1 MITAM
6 RKAEPLQLID
16 WLATS
21 LRWLF
26 LLGIILAYATAAPL
40 NPSLQ
45 LTLALAAA
53 WNVILT
59 ILASVS
65 RRLPAHP
72 YLSTIVDMLIAY
84 AIYFLA
90 GTVLGPVVWVGL
102 LPLVTASLYFKL
114 RGALVVLVIN
124 MLSQGLLAL
133 VDVPLLTALVSLA
146 ILIPI
151 YLAVALIFS
160 FIKQRMAGV
169 VETTVKLQIAEQRES
184 LRAENERHHA
194 IFNLISA
201 LSSSLNMQRVL
212 DTALDLSTSALLTL
226 KAPADQLFS
235 AILLFKVTESGQAEL
250 QVGSARR
257 LTPADQRVRLPGRS
271 GLIAKAIEDGEPRL
285 TKTLQKDPELTRYIA
300 LRVCKAA
307 YCIPLRSG
315 LDTYG
320 VLVYAHPELEFFTPE
335 YREILDIVGKQV
347 SIAIQNARLYQDL
360 EEEKER
366 MMEIQEEARK
376 KMARDLH
383 DGPTQSV
390 AAIAM
395 RVNFARRLMER
406 DAKAAA
412 EELFKIEDLAR
423 RTTKEIR
430 HMLFTLRPLVLE
442 SSGLI
447 SALESMA
454 EKMHETYGQNVVIQ
468 AEREVVTE
476 LEMNKQAVTFYIAEE
491 AVNNARKHAQAET
504 IWVRLRKVQDDLGLL
519 EIEDNGLGF
528 DLNSVDS
535 NYDNRG
541 SLGMINM
548 RERAELVNGIIQ
560 IDSAEDKGTRI
571 RVLIPFTEEAADKI
585 RRGM

>member
-6 RKAEPLQLID
+6 QKAEPLQLID
-16 WLATS
+16 WLASS

-26 LLGIILAYATAAPL
+26 LVGISLAIAAASPIAP
-40 NPSLQ
+40 NLQ
-45 LTLALAAA
+45 FMLAIAAA
-53 WNVILT
+53 WNVLLT
-59 ILASVS
+59 VLAAVN
-65 RRLPAHP
+65 RRLPGHP
-72 YLSTIVDMLIAY
+72 FSSVVADMLIAY
-84 AIYFLA
+84 GIYFLT
-90 GTVLGPVVWVGL
+90 GTMLGPVIWVGL
-102 LPLVTASLYFKL
+102 LPVITASLYFRL
-114 RGALVVLVIN
+114 RGSLIVLLLNVI
-124 MLSQGLLAL
+124 SQGLMAL
-133 VDVPLLTALVSLA
+133 IDVPFLTALGSLA

-160 FIKQRMAGV
+160 FINQRMASV
-169 VETTVKLQIAEQRES
+169 VETTHKTQLAARRES
-184 LRAENERHHA
+184 LRAENERRHA

-201 LSSSLNMQRVL
+201 LSASLNMQRIL
-212 DTALDLSTSALLTL
+212 DTALDLSTSALLTIN
-226 KAPADQLFS
+226 APADQLFS
-235 AILLFKVTESGQAEL
+235 AILLFKVVETGQAEL

-257 LTPADQRVRLPGRS
+257 FTPADQRVLLPARA
-271 GLIAKAIEDGEPRL
+271 GLIAKTIEDGEPRL
-285 TKTLQKDPELTRYIA
+285 TKKPDKDPELTRFIA
-300 LRVCKAA
+300 LRVCQAA

-320 VLVYAHPELEFFTPE
+320 VLLYAHPELEFFSPE
-335 YREILDIVGKQV
+335 HKEILDIVGKQV
-347 SIAIQNARLYQDL
+347 SIAIQNAHLYQDL

-395 RVNFARRLMER
+395 RVNFARRLLER
-406 DAKAAA
+406 DEKAAA

-447 SALESMA
+447 AALESMA
-454 EKMHETYGQNVVIQ
+454 VKMHETYGQNVVVQ
-468 AEREVVTE
+468 AEQEVVSE
-476 LEMNKQAVTFYIAEE
+476 LEMNKQAVAFYIAEE
-491 AVNNARKHAQAET
+491 AVNNARKHAQADT
-504 IWVRLRKVQDDLGLL
+504 IWIRLRKIQEDLGLL

-535 NYDNRG
+535 NYENRG

-560 IDSAEDKGTRI
+560 INSAVQKGTRI

-585 RRGM
+585 RRGK

>member
-1 MITAM
+1 MITSM
-6 RKAEPLQLID
+6 QKAEPLQLID
-16 WLATS
+16 WLTTS

-26 LLGIILAYATAAPL
+26 LLGI
-40 NPSLQ
+40 
-45 LTLALAAA
+45 TLASAATGPLTQNLRVVLAVAAA

-59 ILASVS
+59 ILAALN
-65 RRLPAHP
+65 RRMPAHR
-72 YLSTIVDMLIAY
+72 YNSLVADTLIAHSVF
-84 AIYFLA
+84 FLT
-90 GTVLGPVVWVGL
+90 GTMLGPVAWAGV
-102 LPLVTASLYFKL
+102 LPVITASQYFKL
-114 RGALVVLVIN
+114 RGTLFVLLANVLI
-124 MLSQGLLAL
+124 QGLLAL
-133 VDVPLLTALVSLA
+133 VDVPWPSALATLA

-151 YLAVALIFS
+151 YLAVALVFN
-160 FIKQRMAGV
+160 FFNQRMVEV
-169 VETTVKLQIAEQRES
+169 VEDELEAKFTARREAERT
-184 LRAENERHHA
+184 ENERRHA

-201 LSSSLNMQRVL
+201 LSASLNMQRIL
-212 DTALDLSTSALLTL
+212 DTALDLSTNALLTI

-235 AILLFKVTESGQAEL
+235 AIMLFKVTETGQAEL

-257 LTPADQRVRLPGRS
+257 FTPADQRVMLPARD
-271 GLIAKAIEDGEPRL
+271 GLIARSIEDGEPHL
-285 TKTLQKDPELTRYIA
+285 TNRMDKDPELTRFIA
-300 LRVCKAA
+300 MRTCQAA

-320 VLVYAHPELEFFTPE
+320 VLLYAHPEQDFFSPE
-335 YREILDIVGKQV
+335 NREILDIVGKQV
-347 SIAIQNARLYQDL
+347 SIAIQNAHLYQDL

-406 DAKAAA
+406 DDKAAA
-412 EELFKIEDLAR
+412 EELYKIEDLAR

-468 AEREVVTE
+468 AEPEVVSE
-476 LEMNKQAVTFYIAEE
+476 LELNKQAVAFYIAEE
-491 AVNNARKHAQAET
+491 AVNNARKHAQADT
-504 IWVRLRKVQDDLGLL
+504 IWVRLRKLQDDLGLL

-528 DLNSVDS
+528 DMNSVDS

-541 SLGMINM
+541 SLGMVNM

-571 RVLIPFTEEAADKI
+571 RVLIPFSEEAADKI
-585 RRGM
+585 RRGI

>member
-6 RKAEPLQLID
+6 QKAEPLQLID

-26 LLGIILAYATAAPL
+26 LFGILLASATAAPL
-40 NPSLQ
+40 TLNLQ
-45 LTLALAAA
+45 FVLALAVA

-59 ILASVS
+59 ILAAVN
-65 RRLPAHP
+65 RRLSAHP
-72 YLSTIVDMLIAY
+72 YLSTIVDMLFAY
-84 AIYFLA
+84 GIYFLS
-90 GTVLGPVVWVGL
+90 GTMLGPVIWVGL
-102 LPLVTASLYFKL
+102 LPLVTASLYFEL
-114 RGALVVLVIN
+114 RGLLLVLVVNV
-124 MLSQGLLAL
+124 LSQGLLAL
-133 VDVPLLTALVSLA
+133 MDVPLPTALVSMA

-160 FIKQRMAGV
+160 FINQRIAV
-169 VETTVKLQIAEQRES
+169 VVKTTVKSQVDENRQALH
-184 LRAENERHHA
+184 AENERRHA

-201 LSSSLNMQRVL
+201 LSISLNMQRVL

-235 AILLFKVTESGQAEL
+235 AILLFKVTETGQNEL
-250 QVGSARR
+250 HVGSARR
-257 LTPADQRVRLPGRS
+257 LTPADQRVILPGRS
-271 GLIAKAIEDGEPRL
+271 GLIAKTIEDGESRL
-285 TKTLQKDPELTRYIA
+285 TKTLEKDSELSRYIA

-320 VLVYAHPELEFFTPE
+320 VLLYAHPDLEFFNSE
-335 YREILDIVGKQV
+335 NREILDIVGKQV

-366 MMEIQEEARK
+366 MMEIQEMARK

-406 DAKAAA
+406 DGKAAA
-412 EELFKIEDLAR
+412 EEMFKIEDLAR

-454 EKMHETYGQNVVIQ
+454 EKMQETYGQNVVVQ
-468 AEREVVTE
+468 AEPEVVTE
-476 LEMNKQAVTFYIAEE
+476 LEMNKQAVAFYIAEE

-504 IWVRLRKVQDDLGLL
+504 IWVRLRKIQNDLGLL

-528 DLNSVDS
+528 DLDSVDS

-560 IDSAEDKGTRI
+560 IDSNEEKGTCI
-571 RVLIPFTEEAADKI
+571 RVLIPFTEEAAEKI
-585 RRGM
+585 RQGM

>member
-26 LLGIILAYATAAPL
+26 LLGIALASASAGPMGL
-40 NPSLQ
+40 NLQ
-45 LTLALAAA
+45 FTLGLAAA

-59 ILASVS
+59 ILAFVN

-72 YLSTIVDMLIAY
+72 YLTTIADMLFAY
-84 AIYFLA
+84 LIFFFA
-90 GTVLGPVVWVGL
+90 GTMLGPVVWVGI
-102 LPLVTASLYFKL
+102 LPVVTASLFFKL
-114 RGALVVLVIN
+114 RGALVVLLIN
-124 MLSQGLLAL
+124 VLSQGLLAL
-133 VDVPLLTALVSLA
+133 VDVSWQTALLSLV

-151 YLAVALIFS
+151 YLAGALIFS
-160 FIKQRMAGV
+160 FINQRMAGV
-169 VETTVKLQIAEQRES
+169 VETTVKSQIAARRES
-184 LRAENERHHA
+184 QRIESERRHA
-194 IFNLISA
+194 IYNLISA
-201 LSSSLNMQRVL
+201 LSVSLNLQRVL
-212 DTALDLSTSALLTL
+212 DTALDLSTNALLTV
-226 KAPADQLFS
+226 KTPADQLFS
-235 AILLFKVTESGQAEL
+235 AILLFKVMETGQAEL

-257 LTPADQRVRLPGRS
+257 FTPADQRVMLPGRS
-271 GLIAKAIEDGEPRL
+271 GFIAKAIEEGEPRL
-285 TKTLQKDPELTRYIA
+285 TKSLERDPELTRFIA

-307 YCIPLRSG
+307 YCIPLRTG

-320 VLVYAHPELEFFTPE
+320 VLLYAHPEAEFFSPE
-335 YREILDIVGKQV
+335 NREILDIVGKQV
-347 SIAIQNARLYQDL
+347 SIAIQNARLYQAL

-395 RVNFARRLMER
+395 RINFARRLLER
-406 DAKAAA
+406 DEKAAA
-412 EELFKIEDLAR
+412 EEMFKIEDLAR

-447 SALESMA
+447 SALKSMA
-454 EKMHETYGQNVVIQ
+454 EKMHETFGQNVVIE
-468 AEREVVTE
+468 AEPEVEAE
-476 LEMNKQAVTFYIAEE
+476 LEMNKQSVAFYIAEE
-491 AVNNARKHAQAET
+491 AINNARKHAQAGT
-504 IWVRLRKVQDDLGLL
+504 IWVRLRKVQEDLGLL

-535 NYDNRG
+535 NYDNRN

-548 RERAELVNGIIQ
+548 KERAELVNGIIQ
-560 IDSAEDKGTRI
+560 IDSAEAKGTRI
-571 RVLIPFTEEAADKI
+571 RVWIPFTDEAADKM
-585 RRGM
+585 RQGK

>member
-1 MITAM
+1 MIIVM
-6 RKAEPLQLID
+6 QKAEPLRLID

-21 LRWLF
+21 IRWLF
-26 LLGIILAYATAAPL
+26 LLGISLASAAAGPITL
-40 NPSLQ
+40 NLQ
-45 LTLALAAA
+45 VILALAAA
-53 WNVILT
+53 WNVSLT
-59 ILASVS
+59 ILAAVN

-72 YLSTIVDMLIAY
+72 YFSIAADMLIAHGIFY
-84 AIYFLA
+84 MT
-90 GTVLGPVVWVGL
+90 GTMLGPVIWAGL
-102 LPLVTASLYFKL
+102 LPVITASLYFRL
-114 RGALVVLVIN
+114 RGALTVLLLNV
-124 MLSQGLLAL
+124 LLQGILAL
-133 VDVPLLTALVSLA
+133 LDVPWPSALASLA

-151 YLAVALIFS
+151 YLAVALMVS
-160 FIKQRMAGV
+160 FISRRMADV
-169 VETTVKLQIAEQRES
+169 LEDEVKSRLAARRES
-184 LRAENERHHA
+184 QRIENERRHA

-201 LSSSLNMQRVL
+201 LSTSLNMQRVL
-212 DTALDLSTSALLTL
+212 DTALDLSASALLTID
-226 KAPADQLFS
+226 APADQLFS

-257 LTPADQRVRLPGRS
+257 FTQADQRVMLPGET
-271 GLIAKAIEDGEPRL
+271 GLIARSIEDGEPQL
-285 TKTLQKDPELTRYIA
+285 TIQLAQDPELSRFIS
-300 LRVCKAA
+300 LRACPAA

-320 VLVYAHPELEFFTPE
+320 VILFAHPEPEFFSPE
-335 YREILDIVGKQV
+335 NREILDIVGKQV
-347 SIAIQNARLYQDL
+347 SISIQNAHLYQNL

-366 MMEIQEEARK
+366 MMAIQEEARK

-406 DAKAAA
+406 DDKAAA
-412 EELFKIEDLAR
+412 DELFKIEDLAR

-454 EKMHETYGQNVVIQ
+454 EKMKETYGQSVFIQ
-468 AEREVVTE
+468 AEPDVVSE
-476 LEMNKQAVTFYIAEE
+476 LEMNKQAVAFYIAEE

-504 IWVRLRKVQDDLGLL
+504 IWVRLRKIQDDLGLL

-528 DLNSVDS
+528 DTNSVDS
-535 NYDNRG
+535 NYENRG

-560 IDSAEDKGTRI
+560 IDSAKQSGTRI

-585 RRGM
+585 RRGV